1 MTVTGSLSDD
11 VAASAR
17 ATAPMR
23 PLNRLEALGWA
34 FLAQQ
39 HLGLSAGEAR
49 ALQLLA
55 CERPGRVVSSED
67 IQAALSKRVP
77 CRRPVRLAA
86 STRLARVRGALVDV
100 GFCKAVIENLPREGY
115 RIRLSDACQIRSLIE
130 DGGLA

>member
-1 MTVTGSLSDD
+1 MTPLPHSDIAYRAPD
-11 VAASAR
+11 RVAS
-17 ATAPMR
+17 TK

-67 IQAALSKRVP
+67 IQAALSKQVP

-115 RIRLSDACQIRSLIE
+115 RIRLSDARLIRSLIE